1 MGRGETREVKRLA
14 RVTQQPRMVTVATDT
29 VGGGIAHPQ
38 PMGQGPSLLFLCP
51 LNMSP
56 LPSCFFPSLE
66 NPLPS
71 FPLGCGSVEGYVGN
85 LPDIHCLVLAPKAKV
100 GHLNLRPGFQ
110 STPSS
115 VRTWV
120 RCLASQTLSPILR
133 WRQHAHLV
141 LLSTVDTNNGSHTVG
156 ARELASMW
164 NDRRPATLCPWLIIM
179 ASFSH

>member
-1 MGRGETREVKRLA
+1 MVGSSHTAASNGYSGYRYSTRRHC
-14 RVTQQPRMVTVATDT
+14 P
-29 VGGGIAHPQ
+29 
-38 PMGQGPSLLFLCP
+38 PSANRTRTLFAVFLCP

-56 LPSCFFPSLE
+56 LPSCFFPSLK

-71 FPLGCGSVEGYVGN
+71 FPLGCGSVEGCVGN

-120 RCLASQTLSPILR
+120 RCLTSQTLSPILR

-164 NDRRPATLCPWLIIM
+164 NDRRPDPWARLPPPS
-179 ASFSH
+179 APG